1 MEPEKRYPGLDDF
14 LAALRFEGI
23 PIAPHELGWA
33 AHPFRLAPSLDRQ
46 SLKDLLACTLIKQAS
61 HREVF
66 EALFEDWGPPD
77 ATDMAKPLP
86 GNDTPP
92 TAPTPT
98 APRSQTMA
106 PGKTEPEQV
115 SLSEV

>member
-23 PIAPHELGWA
+23 PIAPHELGWLQHA
-33 AHPFRLAPSLDRQ
+33 FRLAPSLDRQ

-61 HREVF
+61 HHEVF
-66 EALFEDWGPPD
+66 EALFEDWCPPD
-77 ATDMAKPLP
+77 EADRATPSAS
-86 GNDTPP
+86 NDTPP
-92 TAPTPT
+92 GAPTPT
-98 APRSQTMA
+98 APQSQIMA

-115 SLSEV
+115 SL

>member
-23 PIAPHELGWA
+23 PIAPHELSWLQHA
-33 AHPFRLAPSLDRQ
+33 FRLAPSFDRQ

-66 EALFEDWGPPD
+66 EALFEDWCPPD
-77 ATDMAKPLP
+77 EVDRAKPST
-86 GNDTPP
+86 G
-92 TAPTPT
+92 TARPL
-98 APRSQTMA
+98 AA
-106 PGKTEPEQV
+106 D
-115 SLSEV
+115 

>member
-23 PIAPHELGWA
+23 PIAPHELGWLQHA
-33 AHPFRLAPSLDRQ
+33 FRLAPSLDRQ

-66 EALFEDWGPPD
+66 EALFEDWCPPD
-77 ATDMAKPLP
+77 EADIAKPFA

-92 TAPTPT
+92 TAPTPA
-98 APRSQTMA
+98 APQSQSYSVGENRART
-106 PGKTEPEQV
+106 GV
-115 SLSEV
+115 SL